1 LARMRRGH
9 TAADYLDLVARLRK
23 ALGEDLHISTDVMC
37 AFPQESEAA
46 FGNTLS
52 LLEKARIG
60 RVHAFRYSPRPG
72 TPAAVMSGQID
83 RDTAL
88 DRMARLKAAASASLQ
103 REAERWGGREVEVLF
118 EGEKRGRSQGY
129 TREYLEFRP
138 GAGTFYNELRRIT
151 VKSIK
156 NGILTDE

>member
-1 LARMRRGH
+1 M
-9 TAADYLDLVARLRK
+9 
-23 ALGEDLHISTDVMC
+23 
-37 AFPQESEAA
+37 P
-46 FGNTLS
+46 
-52 LLEKARIG
+52 
-60 RVHAFRYSPRPG
+60 
-72 TPAAVMSGQID
+72 GQID

-103 REAERWGGREVEVLF
+103 REAERWEGREVEVLF